1 MKALH
6 LIFGATSALGGAS
19 VNTPTA
25 ERGGSGNNSRSA
37 RGRAPSSSSRDE
49 RPRRGGLSS
58 ADSDILDL
66 DDIDGRSLTSSRGRG
81 KVPSSSSGGVS
92 SDLLDDDE
100 PSFLLEDDLD
110 SLLDGIGG
118 GRDGGMMDDI
128 DDQFDY
134 HDSDGDDFDP
144 LTPSEDEDDGIM
156 MGDGLT
162 GGGGGSGVGGADQ
175 QDEYGQGSE
184 KGALYDAYNLLHS
197 LAQVREREIDMI
209 FCH

>member
-6 LIFGATSALGGAS
+6 LIFGATIALGGAS
-19 VNTPTA
+19 VNTTTA
-25 ERGGSGNNSRSA
+25 ERGGSGKNSRSA

-118 GRDGGMMDDI
+118 GRDGGMDDI

-144 LTPSEDEDDGIM
+144 LTPSEDEDDGII